1 MKNYL
6 LLSAVLLLATACSMT
21 QVRTIETYHSEPVP
35 ANSSELAV
43 EAPLAVPAAPAE
55 VPPPSLTA
63 LDEVQLQCLAL
74 NMYHEARGEGS
85 RGMLAVG
92 FVTVNRTEV
101 GGWPKTICGVVRD
114 GVHRNGRVVY
124 RRCQFSWYCDGR
136 SDAVTNRAQYEQ
148 AETLARSILTKQAV
162 NPVGRSVFFH
172 NGQVRPKWRR
182 VVFHCR
188 IGGHRFYRK
197 A

>member
-63 LDEVQLQCLAL
+63 LDEVQLHCLAL

-92 FVTVNRTEV
+92 FVTINRSETK
-101 GGWPKTICGVVRD
+101 GYPKTVCGVVHD
-114 GVHRNGRVVY
+114 GAYRNGKIVY

-136 SDAVTNRAQYEQ
+136 SDAVTNRAQYDQ
-148 AETLARSILTKQAV
+148 AYTLARSILMGEAK
-162 NPVGRSVFFH
+162 NPVGKSVSFH
-172 NGQVRPKWRR
+172 NGNVKPRWRGM
-182 VVFHCR
+182 VFHCR
-188 IGGHRFYRK
+188 IGAHRFYRK